1 MVPYCN
7 DFWNLQF
14 DWSRLKEFWYKY
26 GSFLAFLHSSGWSKE
41 ISSLWSSEKVFQGEV
56 FYQPSLLNFFI
67 WKSWEWLH
75 LFVCRLTLDLL
86 GVLKLTY
93 LCYNLSKVKLFVLF
107 YYRMNSGSYIAVL
120 VLLIVTIVVSTPA
133 SEYNYIC
140 IVCIV

>member
-1 MVPYCN
+1 MT
-7 DFWNLQF
+7 
-14 DWSRLKEFWYKY
+14 
-26 GSFLAFLHSSGWSKE
+26 A
-41 ISSLWSSEKVFQGEV
+41 
-56 FYQPSLLNFFI
+56 
-67 WKSWEWLH
+67 

-120 VLLIVTIVVSTPA
+120 VLLIVTIVVSTTA
-133 SEYNYIC
+133 SDSEYNYIC